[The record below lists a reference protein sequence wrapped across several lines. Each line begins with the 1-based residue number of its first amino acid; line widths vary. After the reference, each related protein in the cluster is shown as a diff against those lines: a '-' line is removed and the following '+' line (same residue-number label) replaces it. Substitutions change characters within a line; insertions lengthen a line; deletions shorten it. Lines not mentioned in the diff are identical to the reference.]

1 MQTHTLTGTRNNKM
15 SILYDD
21 RYAPALKSLGLWHVS
36 QLTPIEADVALLSAL
51 VERWRPETHTF
62 HLPVGEITVSL
73 QDVSCLW
80 GLPIT
85 RGVHRFGSVE
95 TEPNLANQSYNSVLK
110 IEPNRTELALQPNRT
125 EPKFYFGLFGLFGSN
140 RNILIFFI

>member
-1 MQTHTLTGTRNNKM
+1 M
-15 SILYDD
+15 SIKYDS
-21 RYAPALKSLGLWHVS
+21 RFASALQRMGLWHVS
-36 QLTPIEADVALLSAL
+36 QLTPINADDALVSAL

-85 RGVHRFGSVE
+85 GAAVTGTEYGDFSQRVTDLLSEGLMKQRPTKKGPVTSKNDISIPLLRARF
-95 TEPNLANQSYNSVLK
+95 
-110 IEPNRTELALQPNRT
+110 R
-125 EPKFYFGLFGLFGSN
+125 
-140 RNILIFFI
+140 

>member
-1 MQTHTLTGTRNNKM
+1 MACLTA
-15 SILYDD
+15 D
-21 RYAPALKSLGLWHVS
+21 
-36 QLTPIEADVALLSAL
+36 PIVADVALLSAL

-85 RGVHRFGSVE
+85 GRAVTGVEYGDFTKDVE
-95 TEPNLANQSYNSVLK
+95 ELLGPNLMKERSLK
-110 IEPNRTELALQPNRT
+110 RSKVPSKNDISIPLLRAAFR
-125 EPKFYFGLFGLFGSN
+125 
-140 RNILIFFI
+140 

>member
-1 MQTHTLTGTRNNKM
+1 MTEVRNNHM
-15 SILYDD
+15 TLRYDV
-21 RYAPALKSLGLWHVS
+21 RYAPVLQRMGLWHVS
-36 QLTPIEADVALLSAL
+36 QLVPVIADASLTSAL

-85 RGVHRFGSVE
+85 GDAVIGVEYGDFTQLV
-95 TEPNLANQSYNSVLK
+95 TNLLGEGLMK
-110 IEPNRTELALQPNRT
+110 RRRTKNGMIDSKNDICIVALR
-125 EPKFYFGLFGLFGSN
+125 EHF
-140 RNILIFFI
+140 R

>member
-1 MQTHTLTGTRNNKM
+1 MQTHTLTSTRNNQM
-15 SILYDD
+15 NILYDP
-21 RYAPALKSLGLWHVS
+21 RFAPALQRLGLWHVS
-36 QLTPIEADVALLSAL
+36 QLSDLNADVALISAL

-85 RGVHRFGSVE
+85 GEAVTGVEYGDFTQLVTDLLGD
-95 TEPNLANQSYNSVLK
+95 
-110 IEPNRTELALQPNRT
+110 
-125 EPKFYFGLFGLFGSN
+125 GLMKRRSTKKGYVYSKNDISLP
-140 RNILIFFI
+140 

>member
-1 MQTHTLTGTRNNKM
+1 MQTHTLTPTRNNQM
-15 SILYDD
+15 SILYDE
-21 RYAPALKSLGLWHVS
+21 RYASALKSLGLWHVS

-85 RGVHRFGSVE
+85 GKAVTGVEYGDFTKDVE
-95 TEPNLANQSYNSVLK
+95 ELLGPNLMKERSLK
-110 IEPNRTELALQPNRT
+110 RSKVPSKNDISIPYLRAAFR
-125 EPKFYFGLFGLFGSN
+125 
-140 RNILIFFI
+140 